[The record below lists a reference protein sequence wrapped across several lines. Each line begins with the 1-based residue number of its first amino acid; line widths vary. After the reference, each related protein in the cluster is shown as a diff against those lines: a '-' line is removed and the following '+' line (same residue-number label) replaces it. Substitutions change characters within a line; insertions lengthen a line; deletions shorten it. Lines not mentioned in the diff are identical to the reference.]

1 MIKVLTIWG
10 SYLSNSIGPSQTLKR
25 MIRNN
30 QVFAKNDI
38 KYSVLS
44 LDNNEVVNPSAQKNN
59 FKSIQKN
66 PIIRYLVR
74 NTLLFAFLSIYFKDV
89 RHSLSIL
96 NKLKRINANSPDI
109 IVFHDPITYRVC
121 KKFISKFDA
130 KVILFHHGGNIED
143 NMLFDYYPILY
154 KRSWV
159 RCRIDMI
166 SEQNLNMPDN
176 IIFINSESY
185 SNAQKKYKAR
195 KDKYKLILNGI
206 EDLQTSN
213 SSEYRSSR
221 KNVSNLISIGTV
233 NDRKNHILILK
244 SLKRSKQ
251 KLKNNVHLTI
261 AGDGPALAQL
271 MDYSN
276 QNDLDDYL
284 TFLGNVEDV
293 IPLLKKADIFIMS
306 SNNEGLPISLLEAL
320 SFGLPIISSNISGA
334 RECVSDGINGIL
346 FEANNEYALSE
357 IFERMQEINW
367 GEYGRQSRAL
377 YETKFTFEKMQNA
390 YIKLIKEL
398 YRN

>member
-30 QVFAKNDI
+30 QVFKINGI

-44 LDNNEVVNPSAQKNN
+44 LDNNEVVNPSAQKKNI
-59 FKSIQKN
+59 KSIQKI

-74 NTLLFAFLSIYFKDV
+74 NTLLFAFLSIYFKDL
-89 RHSLSIL
+89 RHSLAIL
-96 NKLKRINANSPDI
+96 NKLKRIVTYSPDI

-121 KKFISKFDA
+121 NKFIRKYEA

-154 KRSWV
+154 KRKWV

-176 IIFINSESY
+176 IVFINSESY
-185 SNAQKKYKAR
+185 ANAKQMFKTGKSKF
-195 KDKYKLILNGI
+195 KLILNGI
-206 EDLQTSN
+206 EDLRTSD
-213 SSEYRSSR
+213 SSEYRSSV
-221 KNVSNLISIGTV
+221 KSVYNLISIGTV

-244 SLKRSKQ
+244 SLKRSIKR
-251 KLKNNVHLTI
+251 LKIKVHLTI

-271 MDYSN
+271 IDYSN
-276 QNDLDDYL
+276 QNDLDDFI

-293 IPLLKKADIFIMS
+293 IPLLKQADIFIMS
-306 SNNEGLPISLLEAL
+306 SNNEGLPISLIEAL
-320 SFGLPIISSNISGA
+320 SFSLPIISSNISGA
-334 RECVSDGINGIL
+334 RECVSEGINGRL
-346 FEANNEYALSE
+346 FKVNNEYALSE
-357 IFERMQEINW
+357 IFESMHEINW
-367 GEYGRQSRAL
+367 VEYGRQSRKL
-377 YETKFTFEKMQNA
+377 YETKFTFEKMQIS
-390 YIKLIKEL
+390 YINLIKEL
-398 YRN
+398 YGN